1 MLPRLKQW
9 LELTLRDF
17 DPSTHT
23 LVGADDHPTTLDD
36 GKLSV
41 SESTI
46 TEFSR
51 TIAVY
56 EPKPGQRPRP

>member
-9 LELTLRDF
+9 LEATLGDR
-17 DPSTHT
+17 PALAS
-23 LVGADDHPTTLDD
+23 ADDDR
-36 GKLSV
+36 LSEFVSEDRLEV

-56 EPKPGQRPRP
+56 QARPSDRG

>member
-23 LVGADDHPTTLDD
+23 LVGVDDHPTSLGDD
-36 GKLSV
+36 KLSV

-56 EPKPGQRPRP
+56 EPLQRPQA